1 MRFPYRHREGVT
13 PRHPSNG
20 PQQFVVVMQ
29 PAVDQVAHAAI
40 LGGDPPAYIGVGV
53 SEVLYACVRRDAE
66 HIPGHVPGRVL
77 SNLLAQTQLRLRSCL
92 RKRERHTR

>member
-53 SEVLYACVRRDAE
+53 SEVLYERVRRDAD
-66 HIPGHVPGRVL
+66 ISL
-77 SNLLAQTQLRLRSCL
+77 DMSQTGS
-92 RKRERHTR
+92 E